1 MIREIKRNFIAPITF
16 LRKLFPGRDSNFRK
30 NEIFWTKIIT
40 LFHFTQTFV
49 KIRIHGLGEFP
60 LRMLMYAKI
69 VRDRLQV
76 ITLNLL
82 VVNFYSNAVRSK
94 RKKRSERIR
103 VDGQSRLVP
112 ILMQFNMWLARQNG
126 NCNLFVECEILVQ
139 LIFNFSVLNAS
150 LSLSL
155 SFPNFSIFVFIRLFV
170 ESLISRIRWIVV
182 TDIPVESKQGKGKA
196 ESWIASR
203 LNLDPSR
210 WPATEGRR
218 LACKVL
224 SGQ

>member
-1 MIREIKRNFIAPITF
+1 
-16 LRKLFPGRDSNFRK
+16 
-30 NEIFWTKIIT
+30 
-40 LFHFTQTFV
+40 
-49 KIRIHGLGEFP
+49 
-60 LRMLMYAKI
+60 MLMYAKI

-112 ILMQFNMWLARQNG
+112 ILMRFNMWLARQNG

-155 SFPNFSIFVFIRLFV
+155 VPQFFHLCIHSIIRGVVNF
-170 ESLISRIRWIVV
+170 
-182 TDIPVESKQGKGKA
+182 TDSVNRRHGYSGGIETREG
-196 ESWIASR
+196 
-203 LNLDPSR
+203 
-210 WPATEGRR
+210 EGRKLDR
-218 LACKVL
+218 VSA
-224 SGQ
+224 